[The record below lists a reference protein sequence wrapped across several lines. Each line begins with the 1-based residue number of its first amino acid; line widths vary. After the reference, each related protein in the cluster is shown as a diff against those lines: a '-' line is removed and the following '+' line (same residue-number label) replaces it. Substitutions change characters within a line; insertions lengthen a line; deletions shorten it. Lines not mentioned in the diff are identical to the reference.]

1 MSEKIQ
7 LRRSA
12 VAGRVPTTA
21 QLDLGEIGINTHDGK
36 VYIKKD
42 NGTAEIVEVGG
53 GYDELEDIID
63 DLPSMVST
71 TYLYDTNTSGNVAT
85 ASTVHLNSSNW
96 STATTI
102 YASIVNSKGKRVD
115 MAAMEYLKFGAK
127 ILLQDMSGTGSN
139 YLKAICTGAS
149 SNSTTIT
156 IGINS
161 VETNGDTPSSLA
173 NMTLGVIGNVN
184 AYALE
189 EALGFDVLD
198 DTGVGDFTTTE
209 LTDQAT
215 LKSTLETLG
224 EKAKILREGLGV
236 NVGDT
241 DLGTFA
247 GDIIADNQ
255 TVKGALRNLEQAIE
269 IGAISVNASRYKF
282 STSVGAG
289 PGTGKLRYDS
299 TSTSSVDR
307 IYLHDTDRDGRDL
320 KPFLDFMLKKGV
332 YVYVTSAETD
342 DTLFAQ
348 LSADAV
354 HTTDYYTID
363 LVSIQIAGNVP
374 SADEA
379 LTFGLAIGPA
389 VSGTGQLNVAN
400 NTVPVYSDNTSAKA
414 GGLVD
419 GDIYRTSGGNLKIV
433 YT

>member
-7 LRRSA
+7 LRRSS
-12 VAGRVPTTA
+12 VAGRVPTTS

-42 NGTAEIVEVGG
+42 AGTPEVIEVGG
-53 GYDELEDIID
+53 GYDDLEDIID
-63 DLPSMVST
+63 DLPSMIST
-71 TYLYDTNTSGNVAT
+71 TYLFDTNSSGNVAT

-96 STATTI
+96 STATII

-127 ILLQDMSGTGSN
+127 ILLQDMSGTGTN

-173 NMTLGVIGNVN
+173 NMTLGVVGSVN
-184 AYALE
+184 SYALE

-198 DTGVGDFTTTE
+198 DEGVGNFTTTE

-215 LKSTLETLG
+215 LKATLETLG

-236 NVGDT
+236 DVGAT
-241 DLGTFA
+241 NLGGFA
-247 GDIIADNQ
+247 GETIANNQ

-269 IGAISVNASRYKF
+269 NTANAPTALRFKF
-282 STSVGAG
+282 SSSVGAG
-289 PGTGKLRYDS
+289 PGTGKFRYDS
-299 TSTSSVDR
+299 SDTSLIDR
-307 IYLHDTDRDGRDL
+307 IYIHEEDRDGRDN
-320 KPFLDFMLKKGV
+320 KSFLDYLLKAGS
-332 YVYVTSAETD
+332 YIYVTSRDEQHTFLAR
-342 DTLFAQ
+342 
-348 LSADAV
+348 LSSDA
-354 HTTDYYTID
+354 TYTSDYYTID
-363 LVSIQIAGNVP
+363 LEDTQIAGSLP
-374 SADEA
+374 TADDD
-379 LTFGLAIGPA
+379 LTFGVLPGPA
-389 VSGTGQLNVAN
+389 ISGTGVPSLKN
-400 NTVPVYSDNTSAKA
+400 NTISTYSDNTTAKA

-419 GDIYRTSGGNLKIV
+419 GDMYRTSDGTLKVV
-433 YT
+433 YS

>member
-363 LVSIQIAGNVP
+363 LTSIQIAGNVP

>member
-7 LRRSA
+7 LRRSS

-42 NGTAEIVEVGG
+42 DGTAQIVEVGG

-102 YASIVNSKGKRVD
+102 YASVINSKGKRVD

-209 LTDQAT
+209 LTDQVT

-320 KPFLDFMLKKGV
+320 KPFFDFMLKKGV
-332 YVYVTSAETD
+332 YVYVTSPETD

-363 LVSIQIAGNVP
+363 LESIQIAGNIP

-400 NTVPVYSDNTSAKA
+400 NTVPVYSDNTSAKS

>member
-7 LRRSA
+7 LRRSS

-42 NGTAEIVEVGG
+42 NGTAEVIEVGG
-53 GYDELEDIID
+53 GYDELEDIIE

-71 TYLYDTNTSGNVAT
+71 TYLYDTNSAGNVAT

-96 STATTI
+96 STATII
-102 YASIVNSKGKRVD
+102 YASVVNSKGKRVD

-127 ILLQDMSGTGSN
+127 ILLQDMSGTGAN
-139 YLKAICTGAS
+139 YLRGICTGAS

-161 VETNGDTPSSLA
+161 VETNGDTPDSLA
-173 NMTLGVIGNVN
+173 NMTLGVVGSVN

-198 DTGVGDFTTTE
+198 DEGVGNFTTTE

-215 LKSTLETLG
+215 LKATLETLG

-236 NVGDT
+236 EVGAT
-241 DLGTFA
+241 DLGSFA
-247 GDIIADNQ
+247 GETIADNQ

-269 IGAISVNASRYKF
+269 IGAINVNASRYKF

-299 TSTSSVDR
+299 SSTSSVDR

-332 YVYVTSAETD
+332 YVYVTSAGAD

-363 LVSIQIAGNVP
+363 LENIQIAGNVP

-419 GDIYRTSGGNLKIV
+419 GDVYRSSGGNLKIV

>member
-7 LRRSA
+7 LRRSS

-42 NGTAEIVEVGG
+42 DGTAEVIEVGG

-63 DLPSMVST
+63 DLPSMIST
-71 TYLYDTNTSGNVAT
+71 TYLFDTNSAGNVAT
-85 ASTVHLNSSNW
+85 ASTVHVNSSNW
-96 STATTI
+96 STATII

-127 ILLQDMSGTGSN
+127 ILLQDMSGTGTN

-161 VETNGDTPSSLA
+161 VETNGDTPSSLS

-189 EALGFDVLD
+189 EALGFDILD
-198 DTGVGDFTTTE
+198 DEGVGNFTTTE

-236 NVGDT
+236 EVGAT
-241 DLGTFA
+241 DLGSFA
-247 GDIIADNQ
+247 GETIANNQ

-269 IGAISVNASRYKF
+269 NTANTPAALRFKF
-282 STSVGAG
+282 SSSVGAG
-289 PGTGKLRYDS
+289 PGTGKFRYDS
-299 TSTSSVDR
+299 SDTSLIDR
-307 IYLHDTDRDGRDL
+307 IYIHEEDRDGRDN
-320 KPFLDFMLKKGV
+320 KSFLDYLLKAGS
-332 YVYVTSAETD
+332 YIYVTSRDEQHTFLARLT
-342 DTLFAQ
+342 
-348 LSADAV
+348 SDATY
-354 HTTDYYTID
+354 TTDYYTID
-363 LVSIQIAGNVP
+363 LDDVQIAGALP
-374 SADEA
+374 TADDD
-379 LTFGLAIGPA
+379 LTFGVLPGPA
-389 VSGTGQLNVAN
+389 ISGTGVPSLKN
-400 NTVPVYSDNTSAKA
+400 NTISEYSGNTNAKA

-419 GDIYRTSGGNLKIV
+419 GDIYRTSDGTLKVV
-433 YT
+433 YS

>member
-42 NGTAEIVEVGG
+42 DGTPEVIEVGG
-53 GYDELEDIID
+53 GYDELEDIIE
-63 DLPSMVST
+63 DLPSHIST
-71 TYLYDTNTSGNVAT
+71 TYLFDTNSAGNVAT
-85 ASTVHLNSSNW
+85 ASTVHLDSSNW

-127 ILLQDMSGTGSN
+127 ILLQDMSGTGAN

-161 VETNGDTPSSLA
+161 VETNGDTPNSLA
-173 NMTLGVIGNVN
+173 DMTLGVISNVN

-189 EALGFDVLD
+189 EAMGFDVED
-198 DTGVGDFTTTE
+198 DTGVGAFTTTE
-209 LTDQAT
+209 LTDNVT
-215 LKSTLETLG
+215 VKSALETLG

-236 NVGDT
+236 DVGAT
-241 DLGTFA
+241 NLGSFA
-247 GDIIADNQ
+247 GETISNNQ
-255 TVKGALRNLEQAIE
+255 TVKGALRDLERAIE
-269 IGAISVNASRYKF
+269 NTANAPTALRYKF
-282 STSVGAG
+282 SSATGSG

-299 TSTSSVDR
+299 TNTSLIDR
-307 IYLHDTDRDGRDL
+307 IYIHEEDRDGRDN
-320 KPFLDFMLKKGV
+320 KSFLDYLLKAGS
-332 YVYVTSAETD
+332 YIYVTSRNEQHTFLARLSSDATYATD
-342 DTLFAQ
+342 
-348 LSADAV
+348 
-354 HTTDYYTID
+354 HYTID
-363 LVSIQIAGNVP
+363 LDETQIAGSLP
-374 SADEA
+374 SADDDM
-379 LTFGLAIGPA
+379 TFGVLPGPA
-389 VSGTGQLNVAN
+389 ISGTGVPTLKN
-400 NTVPVYSDNTSAKA
+400 NTISEYSNNTTAKA

-419 GDIYRTSGGNLKIV
+419 GDIYRTSDGTLKVV

>member
-12 VAGRVPTTA
+12 VAGRVPTTS

-42 NGTAEIVEVGG
+42 DGTPEVVEVGG
-53 GYDELEDIID
+53 GYDELEDIIE
-63 DLPSMVST
+63 DLPSHVST
-71 TYLYDTNTSGNVAT
+71 TYLFDTNSSGNVAT

-96 STATTI
+96 STATII

-127 ILLQDMSGTGSN
+127 ILLQDMSGTGTG

-198 DTGVGDFTTTE
+198 DTGVGNFTTTE
-209 LTDQAT
+209 LADEVT

-241 DLGTFA
+241 DLGSFA

-269 IGAISVNASRYKF
+269 IGAIDVNASRYKF
-282 STSVGAG
+282 STSVGSG

-320 KPFLDFMLKKGV
+320 KSFYDFMLKKGV
-332 YVYVTSAETD
+332 YVYVLSPDTD
-342 DTLFAQ
+342 DTLFAK
-348 LSADAV
+348 LSADAT

-363 LVSIQIAGNVP
+363 LTDIQIAGNIP

-379 LTFGLAIGPA
+379 LTFGLAIGPSI
-389 VSGTGQLNVAN
+389 SGTGVPSLAN
-400 NTVPVYSDNTSAKA
+400 NTIGEHSNNSHAKA
-414 GGLVD
+414 AGLVD
-419 GDIYRTSGGNLKIV
+419 GDIYRSSDGTLKVV
-433 YT
+433 YS